1 MMTPEHHATPDRDS
15 LGMETPE
22 HHAGP
27 GGRDGARTVTPRI
40 PPLPAEEW
48 PPVLR
53 DLLGASSQ
61 DGPGRVNLFGTLAHH
76 PPLAEA
82 WLRLA
87 QVLTHQGTL
96 AMRDRELAILRTS
109 HRLGCDFVRARHEEH
124 ARLAGLTTADVAATA
139 SPALS
144 PHRWHPAD
152 LAVLRT
158 ADLLADHAEL
168 PEALWQELAERLRAE
183 QLVELLLVI
192 GQCAMACTTL
202 NTLGTPPDAT
212 SPVPSLASPKG
223 RLPA

>member
-1 MMTPEHHATPDRDS
+1 MVTPEMPALRGS
-15 LGMETPE
+15 AEGM
-22 HHAGP
+22 
-27 GGRDGARTVTPRI
+27 VVPRI
-40 PPLPAEEW
+40 APLPAEQW

-109 HRLGCDFVRARHEEH
+109 HLLRCDFVRARHEGH
-124 ARLAGLTTADVAATA
+124 ALLAGLDGAEVGATA
-139 SPALS
+139 SPDLYTHAW
-144 PHRWHPAD
+144 RPAD

-158 ADLLADHAEL
+158 ADHVAGQSEVPESLWRQLAD
-168 PEALWQELAERLRAE
+168 RLRAE

-192 GQCAMACTTL
+192 GQCAMVCTTL
-202 NTLGTPPDAT
+202 NTLGTPPDTPETCVGLGA
-212 SPVPSLASPKG
+212 PV
-223 RLPA
+223 

>member
-1 MMTPEHHATPDRDS
+1 M
-15 LGMETPE
+15 
-22 HHAGP
+22 
-27 GGRDGARTVTPRI
+27 VTPRI

-96 AMRDRELAILRTS
+96 TPRDRELAILRTS
-109 HRLGCDFVRARHEEH
+109 YRLGCDFVRARHEEH
-124 ARLAGLTTADVAATA
+124 ARLAGLTTAEVAATA
-139 SPALS
+139 SPDLALTPTLA
-144 PHRWHPAD
+144 PHYWHPAD

-158 ADLLADHAEL
+158 ADLLADHANL
-168 PEALWQELAERLRAE
+168 PEPLWQELAERLRAE

-192 GQCAMACTTL
+192 GQCAMVCTTL
-202 NTLGTPPDAT
+202 NTLGTPPDTTAPAPAPS
-212 SPVPSLASPKG
+212 SPSPTSPKG

>member
-1 MMTPEHHATPDRDS
+1 M
-15 LGMETPE
+15 
-22 HHAGP
+22 
-27 GGRDGARTVTPRI
+27 TPRI

-48 PPVLR
+48 PPALR
-53 DLLGASSQ
+53 DLLGESSQ

-96 AMRDRELAILRTS
+96 AVRDRELAILRTS
-109 HRLGCDFVRARHEEH
+109 HRLCCDFVRARHEAH
-124 ARLAGLTTADVAATA
+124 ARSAGLTAADVAATA
-139 SPALS
+139 SPDLS
-144 PHRWHPAD
+144 AHPWHPAD

-158 ADLLADHAEL
+158 ADHLAEQAEV
-168 PEALWQELAERLRAE
+168 PEPLWQELSGRLRAE

-202 NTLGTPPDAT
+202 NTLRTLRDAPDTVRAGGTSQP
-212 SPVPSLASPKG
+212 
-223 RLPA
+223 